1 MATPGPDMLSRD
13 DESVDLQERR
23 VLRTRRPIALDPCI
37 VMMTGFD
44 SRDRVRASASA
55 VACQEPVFRGASW
68 RFEASLGGARVFS
81 LDSRPLPP
89 LVRRSSTRNSE
100 GPLTGGSHA
109 STMMMSISGEGTSLR
124 IGLLPRDRQGMASC
138 LRSRKCLQAGRL
150 CSRTLA
156 DLRPPRPGILL
167 RRLPATAGSLR
178 RFQADS
184 CAGSPR
190 DEKKPAVV
198 LSNTYADLQVF
209 YGSDGTRTG
218 DLRRDRPVW
227 RLRGKRE

>member
-124 IGLLPRDRQGMASC
+124 IGLLPRDRQGMASWPVAC
-138 LRSRKCLQAGRL
+138 DRESACKRRSEEHTSELQSPVHLVCRL
-150 CSRTLA
+150 
-156 DLRPPRPGILL
+156 LL
-167 RRLPATAGSLR
+167 
-178 RFQADS
+178 
-184 CAGSPR
+184 
-190 DEKKPAVV
+190 EK
-198 LSNTYADLQVF
+198 
-209 YGSDGTRTG
+209 
-218 DLRRDRPVW
+218 
-227 RLRGKRE
+227 